1 MTVPF
6 GAQEMEN
13 VSGGWFLTYGL
24 QLYSSLENP
33 VLQLQTDVFTLEMRM
48 QPQNM
53 TGTQWT
59 TEYFK

>member
-53 TGTQWT
+53 TGTQ
-59 TEYFK
+59 